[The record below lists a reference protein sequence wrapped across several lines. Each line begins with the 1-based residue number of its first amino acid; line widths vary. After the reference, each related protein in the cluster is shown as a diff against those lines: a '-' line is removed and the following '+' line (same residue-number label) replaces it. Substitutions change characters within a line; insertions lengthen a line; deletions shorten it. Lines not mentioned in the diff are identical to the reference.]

1 MLRFKSLGFGTGF
14 FILAPSSM
22 EKLKGIWA
30 ALMGNDA
37 LPKSFRNTL
46 KKYGDQ
52 TIKSI
57 TVKRTPLSKGIEGL
71 MSLITLGKWKEIK
84 GNFDKMYHL
93 YAVITLDSGR
103 QVLLEKNERPVLS
116 ESIPADTKETESA
129 GVTTLTTPIKLA
141 DFVGKTIKQMS
152 LQDYITYSALSLNC
166 QDFIRNHLRANGLLN
181 PSLLSFVYQ
190 DIEKL
195 VERTPSFSKW
205 LMKKATDVAG
215 AGRQI
220 FEEIA
225 YKRGGFVTSHRRR
238 IIGH

>member
-1 MLRFKSLGFGTGF
+1 
-14 FILAPSSM
+14 
-22 EKLKGIWA
+22 
-30 ALMGNDA
+30 MGNDA

-46 KKYGDQ
+46 KKYGDKSI
-52 TIKSI
+52 TSI
-57 TVKRTPLSKGIEGL
+57 TVKRTPLSKGVDSL

-84 GNFDKMYHL
+84 KGFDKIFHL
-93 YAVITLDSGR
+93 YAVLTLEGGQR
-103 QVLLEKNERPVLS
+103 ILLEKNERPVLS

-141 DFVGKTIKQMS
+141 DFINKTVKQMS
-152 LQDYITYSALSLNC
+152 LQDYISYDSMSRNC

-205 LMKKATDVAG
+205 LAKKATDIAG

-220 FEEIA
+220 FEEVA